1 MRRQDRIRA
10 VHKQRT
16 TRACSKDFKLQS
28 AHRPREEKPN
38 GLRALL
44 RKRENLFQDS
54 LEKRCRHQNAVVI
67 FFRAPPRLRS
77 KKPVFAEFRLDLP
90 R

>member
-28 AHRPREEKPN
+28 AHPPREEKPN

-54 LEKRCRHQNAVVI
+54 LEKRCVVI